1 MNIYLSILL
10 LIISYLLGSIPFA
23 LITGKLVKKLDLRE
37 HGSKNLGATNTFRV
51 LGLRWGILVMILDT
65 LKAALIVIIVQH
77 NLFNIKDQVFH
88 PLIYGLTA
96 IIGHMFPIYCNFKG
110 GKGVSCTAGVVIAF
124 NPFYSF
130 FALIAFIVTILI
142 TKIVSIS
149 SLVSVT
155 AVLIGAIIQIC
166 IDYNLDSLMYLILA
180 IISFTFLFY
189 SHRQNIIRLIKHQET
204 KVTDIYNSHH
214 KK

>member
-51 LGLRWGILVMILDT
+51 LGLRWGILVMILDA

-124 NPFYSF
+124 N
-130 FALIAFIVTILI
+130 I